1 MCRTAIRCTLPTVL
15 WWADITDNMVKAMDD
30 GKLTTEQAQEILAE
44 LEDASRQIQAGR
56 PRDEIIREFEIRHG
70 LRRKARFA

>member
-1 MCRTAIRCTLPTVL
+1 
-15 WWADITDNMVKAMDD
+15 MVKAMDD